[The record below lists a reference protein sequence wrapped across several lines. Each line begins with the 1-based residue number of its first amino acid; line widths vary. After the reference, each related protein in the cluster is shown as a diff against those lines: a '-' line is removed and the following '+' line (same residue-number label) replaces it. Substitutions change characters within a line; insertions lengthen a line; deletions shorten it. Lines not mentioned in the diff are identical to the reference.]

1 LGSRR
6 IGVAISDA
14 AGGFVAHR
22 HVIERRRLAG
32 DRAAVAAILDD
43 YPDATILVG
52 LPLSMDGTEGPQAAR
67 SRQWARQL
75 LDDCWD
81 AVVFRDE
88 RLTTA
93 AARDLARE
101 GPVDAVAAEV
111 IVHDFMNDRSAW

>member
-1 LGSRR
+1 M
-6 IGVAISDA
+6 GVAISDA

-22 HVIERRRLAG
+22 HVIERRNLAD
-32 DRAAVAAILDD
+32 DRASLAAILDD
-43 YPDATILVG
+43 YPNATILVG

-67 SRQWARQL
+67 ARQWARQL
-75 LDDCWD
+75 LEDRWD

-88 RLTTA
+88 RLTTV
-93 AARDLARE
+93 AARGLAPE

>member
-1 LGSRR
+1 
-6 IGVAISDA
+6 
-14 AGGFVAHR
+14 
-22 HVIERRRLAG
+22 
-32 DRAAVAAILDD
+32 VAAILDD